1 MYQLVRSKFNASSRV
16 SACYRLARV
25 RTVPAIAI
33 TSTTSSAAATLMSIG
48 CQSHYKRQFTAPA
61 TRGSLRF
68 APLYLQQHHREFH
81 CYSLPLQQRRS
92 VKINRVTMVRG
103 SHLGLRDAD
112 DASEGVSNNDAG
124 VSGAGSSGSDSPGD
138 SDDGN
143 SFKKPPPKS
152 PSNEV
157 DASESDP
164 LDHKKNDTDDDTNA
178 KVTSGKSTKK
188 SGKKT
193 GDKTLKSKASS
204 ETAVRVRPVR
214 RPAAVA
220 QGLSNSHA
228 ESTAIEK
235 ITVPDIYPQL
245 LAIPLTRRPLFPGFY
260 KSLYIKEPSVI
271 KAIQSLVERRQPYI
285 GIFLA
290 KDESSDSDIVT
301 DMDQVHRT
309 GVFAQITNTYQTGP
323 DSSAL
328 TVVVYPHRRIRIS
341 DLVKPPPKVEHTTP
355 EIENVTSLE
364 STPTESVFH
373 PINAHLMQYN
383 VPLVNVDNLV
393 EEPHSQDNRL
403 IKAITSEIINVMKEI
418 SQLNPLLR
426 DQIISISVQTGNLL
440 LDPSRLADFAAAV
453 SSGEPNELQ
462 SILESLVV
470 EERLHKSLVVLK
482 KELAN
487 AKLQQ
492 EISKEVDKKM
502 TRKQQEYF
510 LMEQL
515 KGIKKELGI
524 ESDGKEKL
532 VEKFKAKALDLTMPD
547 AIKKVFDEEI
557 NKLQHL
563 EPAASEFN
571 VTRNYLDWLTQ
582 IPWGRSSKENY
593 DIKHAVAVLDE
604 DHYGLKDVKERILE
618 FIAVGKL
625 RGTVEG
631 KIITMVGPPGVG
643 KTSVGK
649 SIARAL
655 GREFYRFSV
664 GGLADVAEIKGHRR
678 TYVGAMPGKVV
689 QALKKV
695 QTENPLIMI
704 DEIDKLGRGNQGDP
718 ASALLELLDP
728 EQNSSFL
735 DHYLDVPLDLSKVLF
750 VCTANTLDTI
760 PAPLLDRMEIITLS
774 GYVAEEKIAIASK
787 YLEPASRISC
797 GLTEKDVTI
806 SEAAF
811 DTLIKQYCR
820 ESGVRN
826 LKKQIDKIFRKAALR
841 IVNGESTTEAV
852 VALPETTTSL
862 VSSVAPSDQSS
873 TVATTSDSKTGLDDL
888 ITASEPAVRMIGTA
902 KEDDT
907 PKENAQPA
915 HSQRGSLIITE
926 ENLHEFVGS
935 PIFTSDRMYDETP
948 SGVIMGLAWTQ
959 MGGSSLFIESVLESP
974 LTEDSKPSFH
984 RTGQMGDV
992 MKESTTIAYTY
1003 ARAVFA
1009 KRFPDNTFFQRASI
1023 HMHVPEGATPKDG
1036 PSAGSTMTTSL
1047 LSLALGKPAIADVAM
1062 TGEITLTGKILK
1074 IGGVKEKTIAA
1085 KRSGVKRIIF
1095 PFSNRSDW
1103 DELPDYIKTG
1113 LEPHFVK
1120 WYDEIFS
1127 IVFPDV

>member
-143 SFKKPPPKS
+143 SFKKPPPKA

-164 LDHKKNDTDDDTNA
+164 LDHKKNDMMMIPMP
-178 KVTSGKSTKK
+178 K
-188 SGKKT
+188 
-193 GDKTLKSKASS
+193 
-204 ETAVRVRPVR
+204 
-214 RPAAVA
+214 PAAVA
-220 QGLSNSHA
+220 QGLSNPHA

-290 KDESSDSDIVT
+290 KDESSDSDI
-301 DMDQVHRT
+301 
-309 GVFAQITNTYQTGP
+309 TGP

-1036 PSAGSTMTTSL
+1036 KGPSAGSTMTTSL